1 LIVFSHHLS
10 ATCLE
15 GGYFGIDG
23 VNQYI
28 FLSSP
33 LFSKSLF
40 LKGGE
45 IGTFA
50 IDEDFLAMFEV
61 GLVQVGSR
69 TDLAERRIV
78 VIDAAM
84 DAMSIFMACQELLF
98 DTLAA
103 CGGRSVFAGD
113 LLANDRRIL
122 VGTDAA
128 ALWLDHLIGKFLG

>member
-1 LIVFSHHLS
+1 LIVFSHNLS

-15 GGYFGIDG
+15 GGYLGIDG